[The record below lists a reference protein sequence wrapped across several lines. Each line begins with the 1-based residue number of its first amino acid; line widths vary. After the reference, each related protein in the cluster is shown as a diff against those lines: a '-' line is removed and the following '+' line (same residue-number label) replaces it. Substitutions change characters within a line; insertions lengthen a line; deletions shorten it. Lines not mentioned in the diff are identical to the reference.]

1 MYMKQL
7 SIILLFLLSLNV
19 SSQDQIFYT
28 QDVRINTLIDG
39 TLYTPEDDNNNN
51 LVILIAGSGPTD
63 RNGNNSAMKNNS
75 LKFLAQGL
83 AQNGISVYSYDKRIF
98 EITKKPDFKEEDLS
112 FQDFIT
118 DAIDVVN
125 YFKKEKKYKKIIVA
139 GHSEGSL
146 IGMIASKEANTDG
159 FISLAGAGSPIDEVL
174 EFQIGQNSPQFLEE
188 TKTILAELR
197 KGNTVTEMSPSL
209 ASLFRPSVQPYMIS
223 WIKYNPQQEI
233 KKLKKIPVMIINGS
247 ADLQVQVSEA
257 EALKQAKPDAKYLII
272 QDMNHV
278 FKTVKDMAENQNSYV
293 NPDLPVSEE
302 LISEMTKFVKKI
314 K

>member
-1 MYMKQL
+1 MKQL
-7 SIILLFLLSLNV
+7 SVFLLFFLSLNIF
-19 SSQDQIFYT
+19 SQEQIFYT
-28 QDVRINTLIDG
+28 QNIRVNTLIEG
-39 TLYTPEDDNNNN
+39 TLYTPEDENNNN

-197 KGNTVTEMSPSL
+197 KGNTVTEITPSL

-302 LISEMTKFVKKI
+302 LISEMIKFVKKV

>member
-7 SIILLFLLSLNV
+7 SIILLFLLSLNA

>member
-39 TLYTPEDDNNNN
+39 TLYTPEDENNNN

>member
-1 MYMKQL
+1 MKQL
-7 SIILLFLLSLNV
+7 SVFLLFFLSLNIF
-19 SSQDQIFYT
+19 SQEQIFYT
-28 QDVRINTLIDG
+28 QNIRVNTLIEG
-39 TLYTPEDDNNNN
+39 TLYTPEDENNNN

-209 ASLFRPSVQPYMIS
+209 VSLFRPSVQPYMIS

-302 LISEMTKFVKKI
+302 LISEMIKFVKKI

>member
-1 MYMKQL
+1 M
-7 SIILLFLLSLNV
+7 
-19 SSQDQIFYT
+19 FYT
-28 QDVRINTLIDG
+28 QDVRINSLIDG
-39 TLYTPEDDNNNN
+39 TLYTPEDDNKNN

-63 RNGNNSAMKNNS
+63 RNGNNSTMKNNS

-83 AQNGISVYSYDKRIF
+83 AQNGISVYSYDKRLF
-98 EITKKPDFKEEDLS
+98 EIAKTPDFKEEDLT

-118 DAIDVVN
+118 DAFDVVN
-125 YFKKEKKYKKIIVA
+125 HFKKEKTYKKIIIA

-146 IGMIASKEANTDG
+146 IGMVASKEANTDG
-159 FISLAGAGSPIDEVL
+159 FISLAGAGTPIDEVL
-174 EFQIGQNSPQFLEE
+174 EFQINQNAPQFLEE
-188 TKTILAELR
+188 TKNILAALK
-197 KGNTVTEMSPSL
+197 KGDTVTEMSPSL

-233 KKLKKIPVMIINGS
+233 KKLKKIPVMIINGT

-257 EALKQAKPDAKYLII
+257 EALKQAKPDTEYLII

-278 FKTVKDMAENQNSYV
+278 LKIVKNMAENQNSYA
-293 NPDLPVSEE
+293 NPDLPVSPE
-302 LISEMTKFVKKI
+302 LISEISKFVKKI